1 MYVQVS
7 IREEY
12 PTFLMWQNIIFVSK
26 GNVSYTEYQLHIIE
40 NKHFFVKMV
49 NFKNVLINI
58 LQHRY
63 NLRNVSKVWS
73 KT

>member
-63 NLRNVSKVWS
+63 NLRNVSKV
-73 KT
+73 